1 MKRKVLAIFVIALLV
16 GCYPL
21 QWVDVSPDGKALI
34 FSDPREG
41 VFWLTTDGKEVKRLA
56 DNGWCA
62 KFSPDGRY
70 CVFMAGWDP
79 NSDQPPKQIDFVLYD
94 LTTDTRKVLR
104 SWKNLENESLF
115 ILPSWRPGS
124 EEIAYVLWRKEKQ
137 GEGPQTELHII
148 NLESESDRLIQ
159 NSVGIPCSWSPDGK
173 RLAFCRSEFKGPDL
187 PERYALGSLWISEE
201 GSTRAV
207 AGILL
212 DPSAHISWL
221 SNDRILFVSPK
232 VSLPCSEREKNDME
246 RAVCVFDLATKTVG
260 PLYET
265 KGISWRALSS
275 CLRLSPDRRRFL
287 FGTYTGTPPNKVT
300 LWSYNLSNSR
310 RTKIAESVGDGYP
323 FWVTNDKV
331 GYFEGEDKI
340 VIAEIDDNS
349 QVVAKQTLDLEE
361 LLAPLQPETQPE
373 AKPAPEQPEGR

>member
-1 MKRKVLAIFVIALLV
+1 MKRKTLGIFIIALLV

-21 QWVDVSPDGKALI
+21 QWVDVSPDGKALL

-41 VFWLTTDGKEVKRLA
+41 VFLLTPDGKEVKRLA
-56 DNGWCA
+56 GSGWCA
-62 KFSPDGRY
+62 KLSPDGRY
-70 CVFMAGWDP
+70 CVFMTGWDP
-79 NSDQPPKQIDFVLYD
+79 DSDQPPKQIDFVLYD

-104 SWKNLENESLF
+104 SWQNLENERLF
-115 ILPSWRPGS
+115 ILPSWRPDGK
-124 EEIAYVLWRKEKQ
+124 EIAYVLWRLKEEQ
-137 GEGPQTELHII
+137 QTELHLI
-148 NLESESDRLIQ
+148 NLETESDRLIQ
-159 NSVGIPCSWSPDGK
+159 NFVGIHCSWSPDGK
-173 RLAFCRSEFKGPDL
+173 RLAFYRSELKSPDL
-187 PERYALGSLWISEE
+187 SKSYALGSLCILEKSR
-201 GSTRAV
+201 TKAL

-246 RAVCVFDLATKTVG
+246 RAVCVFDLATKTVA

-349 QVVAKQTLDLEE
+349 QVVAKQTLDLDE
-361 LLAPLQPETQPE
+361 LLAPLRPETQPE